1 VLILT
6 VGRSLMIHTNALIR
20 EFDRKLPGKGRTRY
34 GRSIID

>member
-6 VGRSLMIHTNALIR
+6 LGRSLMIHTNALIR
-20 EFDRKLPGKGRTRY
+20 ESDRKPLGKGCTRY